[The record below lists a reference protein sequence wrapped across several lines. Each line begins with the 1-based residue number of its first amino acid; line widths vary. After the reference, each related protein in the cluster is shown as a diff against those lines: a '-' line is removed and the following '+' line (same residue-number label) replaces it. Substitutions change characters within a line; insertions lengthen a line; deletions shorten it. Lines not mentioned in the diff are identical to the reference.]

1 MEDANNTCDKKIAH
15 NTENIEYTGKYGKL
29 EEFILENTENMENTL
44 SKPLGVD
51 CQYCDKN
58 QNDCECK
65 KPFGL
70 YCSSDC
76 DIDCDGEHDCQY
88 CGKTQTDCIRS
99 RYCDCVS
106 EWVCEYC
113 GKNQYDCVCCDCGER
128 DCDECAKPL
137 WVTVCCDEYVK
148 PECLTPEWVCR
159 CRGEY
164 VEPECESESD
174 YCPTCS
180 DSE

>member
-1 MEDANNTCDKKIAH
+1 MKDANNTCDKKIAH

-29 EEFILENTENMENTL
+29 EEFILENTENMEN
-44 SKPLGVD
+44 
-51 CQYCDKN
+51 CDKN
-58 QNDCECK
+58 QNNCECE

-76 DIDCDGEHDCQY
+76 DIDCDGDHDCQY

>member
-29 EEFILENTENMENTL
+29 EEFILENTENTL
-44 SKPLGVD
+44 SKPLG
-51 CQYCDKN
+51 
-58 QNDCECK
+58 
-65 KPFGL
+65 
-70 YCSSDC
+70 
-76 DIDCDGEHDCQY
+76 IDCQY

-164 VEPECESESD
+164 VEPECESD

>member
-15 NTENIEYTGKYGKL
+15 NGKL
-29 EEFILENTENMENTL
+29 EEFVLEIMENMENTL

-58 QNDCECK
+58 QNDCECE

-76 DIDCDGEHDCQY
+76 DSDHDCQY

-148 PECLTPEWVCR
+148 PECVTPEWVCR

-164 VEPECESESD
+164 VEHDEP
-174 YCPTCS
+174 YCIFS
-180 DSE
+180 L

>member
-15 NTENIEYTGKYGKL
+15 NTENIEYTEKYGKL
-29 EEFILENTENMENTL
+29 EEFIMKIMEIMENMDNTL

-58 QNDCECK
+58 HECE

-76 DIDCDGEHDCQY
+76 DIDCDGEWVCEY

-106 EWVCEYC
+106 E
-113 GKNQYDCVCCDCGER
+113 
-128 DCDECAKPL
+128 
-137 WVTVCCDEYVK
+137 
-148 PECLTPEWVCR
+148 
-159 CRGEY
+159 
-164 VEPECESESD
+164 
-174 YCPTCS
+174 
-180 DSE
+180 

>member
-1 MEDANNTCDKKIAH
+1 M
-15 NTENIEYTGKYGKL
+15 
-29 EEFILENTENMENTL
+29 ENMDNTL

-58 QNDCECK
+58 QNDCECE

-88 CGKTQTDCIRS
+88 CGKTQTDCICS
-99 RYCDCVS
+99 
-106 EWVCEYC
+106 
-113 GKNQYDCVCCDCGER
+113 DCGER

-159 CRGEY
+159 CCGEY
-164 VEPECESESD
+164 VEPEWVCD
-174 YCPTCS
+174 GKH
-180 DSE
+180 D